1 MTVGAGVVVIVGL
14 VIGWA
19 IQMALAY
26 RQAAVYQRHVRRLR
40 RLGPSATGRSGS
52 RVKGIAYCT
61 LAADHA
67 GQVVGAEILR
77 GLTVFARPRPRPE
90 LVGRPLEE
98 LVSTGPA
105 STVERAVSDAAS
117 TLIAHRAQ
125 EGQHES
131 VNASGGDPWTH

>member
-1 MTVGAGVVVIVGL
+1 MTLGAGVVVIVGL
-14 VIGWA
+14 VIGWT

-26 RQAAVYQRHVRRLR
+26 RQATVYQSQVRRLR

-52 RVKGIAYCT
+52 RIKGIVYCT

-67 GQVVGAEILR
+67 GQVAGAEILR

-98 LVSTGPA
+98 LVCTGSA
-105 STVERAVSDAAS
+105 SAIECAVSDAA
-117 TLIAHRAQ
+117 TALIAHREQ

>member
-1 MTVGAGVVVIVGL
+1 MTLGAGVVIIVGL

-26 RQAAVYQRHVRRLR
+26 RQAAVYENHVRSLR

-52 RVKGIAYCT
+52 RIKGVAYCT

-67 GQVVGAEILR
+67 GRVAGAETLR
-77 GLTVFARPRPRPE
+77 GLTVFARPRPRPD

-98 LVSTGPA
+98 LVSTGSA
-105 STVERAVSDAAS
+105 SPVECAISDAAT
-117 TLIAHRAQ
+117 TLLEHREQAKK
-125 EGQHES
+125 HES
-131 VNASGGDPWTH
+131 ADATGGDPWTH